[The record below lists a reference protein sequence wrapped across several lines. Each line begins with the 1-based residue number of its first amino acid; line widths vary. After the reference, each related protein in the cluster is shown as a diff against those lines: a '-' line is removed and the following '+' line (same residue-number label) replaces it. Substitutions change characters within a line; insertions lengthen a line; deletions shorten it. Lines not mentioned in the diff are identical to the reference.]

1 MSKTKRTAIA
11 ATLIGVSFTILLGA
25 FLTIS
30 PSSVEAVPSESKE
43 KSTPAKDQTYVG
55 VKECGSCH
63 VKAFASWQ
71 KTGHSRA
78 FGVLTEKYEKDP
90 KCLGC
95 HTTGYKRPSGYKDA
109 SDADL
114 KGVTCEVCHGPG
126 SKHVEICKAFGDKE
140 LTHDEEELAE
150 HSIYEVLPKNVCIK
164 CHKRMG
170 HEESSTPEE
179 LRHRKKH

>member
-1 MSKTKRTAIA
+1 M
-11 ATLIGVSFTILLGA
+11 ILVGA
-25 FLTIS
+25 LLSVS
-30 PSSVEAVPSESKE
+30 PSSVEAVPSESK
-43 KSTPAKDQTYVG
+43 KSTPPKDQTYVG
-55 VKECGSCH
+55 AKECGSCH
-63 VKAFASWQ
+63 VKEFAAWQ

-126 SKHVEICKAFGDKE
+126 SKHVDICKAYGDKE
-140 LTHDEEELAE
+140 LTHEEEELAE
-150 HSIYEVLPKNVCIK
+150 HSIYEVLPKNICIK
-164 CHKRMG
+164 CHERIAHG
-170 HEESSTPEE
+170 ESKTPEE
-179 LRHRKKH
+179 LRHKKKH